1 MKNALADVRETAK
14 TSERGVCNA
23 SVLGP
28 QGVEVVHVSVS
39 VVPASVVVS
48 VVDNESYEQTVRDD
62 DRASPIATAC
72 RGILARAS
80 ETNESSKSDSVER
93 LRGLIVTLTDALLVD
108 TDGASHEA
116 TSSFPNDLTG
126 TTHCLLDALAA
137 ALFSGG
143 PEKNK
148 NGRTKDYSGAT
159 KTLSR
164 DATLSLAADA
174 AVFAVERVQGLR
186 FIANPK
192 QQDHDAYEQTVWDEL
207 LKAFVETFLNPKRWA
222 RALAMNP
229 HSPRTRLACERYL
242 VDFVQRLSSVGLVE
256 NESIGFAEHES
267 SVGFTEH
274 DTRVSVNEFRKLS
287 LAADAFTNFA
297 RELVGDTT
305 IGCVGQS
312 VVLKAGAALL
322 DESLRCDLIR
332 NDSGNVNSALCCDGD
347 GDGDGTGEPFPERA
361 STLPKKQ
368 KLTEKQKVSTLARF
382 LKTACVSRGEWRTL
396 RRVENVMRRCG
407 LG

>member
-1 MKNALADVRETAK
+1 
-14 TSERGVCNA
+14 
-23 SVLGP
+23 
-28 QGVEVVHVSVS
+28 
-39 VVPASVVVS
+39 
-48 VVDNESYEQTVRDD
+48 
-62 DRASPIATAC
+62 
-72 RGILARAS
+72 
-80 ETNESSKSDSVER
+80 
-93 LRGLIVTLTDALLVD
+93 
-108 TDGASHEA
+108 
-116 TSSFPNDLTG
+116 
-126 TTHCLLDALAA
+126 
-137 ALFSGG
+137 
-143 PEKNK
+143 
-148 NGRTKDYSGAT
+148 
-159 KTLSR
+159 
-164 DATLSLAADA
+164 
-174 AVFAVERVQGLR
+174 
-186 FIANPK
+186 
-192 QQDHDAYEQTVWDEL
+192 
-207 LKAFVETFLNPKRWA
+207 
-222 RALAMNP
+222 MNP
-229 HSPRTRLACERYL
+229 HSPRTRLAGERYL